1 MVSKHWFWSIC
12 LTLQVMVRGLE
23 DECAARLAGATFA
36 ASASGPSPP
45 PSLDA
50 SGNPSGVAGTYS
62 TPNSAAALAA
72 RSAAQ
77 VDRWHKLHMRIST
90 FMMCQWSVG

>member
-1 MVSKHWFWSIC
+1 
-12 LTLQVMVRGLE
+12 VRGLE

-62 TPNSAAALAA
+62 TPNPAAALAA

-77 VDRWHKLHMRIST
+77 VVRNKRILITSLDL
-90 FMMCQWSVG
+90 FLSILFEKE